1 MFQIEHLTFQY
12 ALAEEKTL
20 KDLSFEI
27 KEGTITLLIGPSGS
41 GKSTLLRHLK
51 KELMPRGKRQGDI
64 YYRGRRLQEWD
75 AKTSV
80 SEIGYLFQ
88 DPSKQMVMDTVWH
101 EIAFGMENLGMSYKK
116 MRRTVAELVNYFN
129 LQKLYRVPC
138 AQLSGGEKQ
147 MVNLASLAAMRPKVL
162 ILDEPTAQLDPVG
175 RKDFLSMLEKLHREF
190 QMTII
195 IAAHDLEDLMEKAD
209 QCIFMEQGCIREI
222 GTPEQVIQKIWE
234 KRNDAGDLFPE
245 MIRLSEKFCEKPE
258 FSISVIREAMK
269 KMSYE
274 TILPKKENEYGAPV
288 ICIQHLY
295 AGYGRDKILMD
306 LSVDVRKKEFFTVL
320 GANGSGKT
328 TLMRCMT
335 GRLKYNGKIRMKRR
349 FAYLPQDPTILFVKD
364 RLLDDLCEGSAE
376 KEKYLDELIDLC
388 DLREQLDQHPYDL
401 SGGQQQMAALIKVL
415 LREPE
420 ILLLD
425 EPTKGMDRSHKL
437 RFGELLR
444 GLCDG
449 GMAILCVTHDME
461 FAAAFS
467 DRVGMLFDGKL
478 EAADQPENFFTDG
491 YFYTTTTAKVTRG
504 MEQQAILPEN
514 VRRI

>member
-147 MVNLASLAAMRPKVL
+147 MVNLASLAAMQPKVL

-175 RKDFLSMLEKLHREF
+175 RKDFLFMLEKLHREF

-209 QCIFMEQGCIREI
+209 QCIFMEQGCIR
-222 GTPEQVIQKIWE
+222 
-234 KRNDAGDLFPE
+234 NDARDLFPE
-245 MIRLSEKFCEKPE
+245 MVRLSEKFCEKPE
-258 FSISVIREAMK
+258 FSMSVIREAMK

-306 LSVDVRKKEFFTVL
+306 LSVDVREKEFFTVL

-328 TLMRCMT
+328 TWMRCMT
-335 GRLKYNGKIRMKRR
+335 GRLRYTGKIRMKKR
-349 FAYLPQDPTILFVKD
+349 FAYLPQDPTVFFVKD
-364 RLLDDLCEGSAE
+364 RLLDDLCESSSG
-376 KEKYLDELIDLC
+376 KEKYLNELI
-388 DLREQLDQHPYDL
+388 DL

-467 DRVGMLFDGKL
+467 DRVGMLVDGKL